1 MVNELQSYQLFINV
15 TKEIDLIIGKLGR
28 FIFPIGSYVYTG
40 SAKTNIDK
48 RIERHLCK
56 EKKLH
61 WHIDYLLNN
70 DAVKIID
77 IKKSEM
83 IECSLN
89 KKTYGKIIIKG
100 FGSSDCNLC
109 CGSHLKYLGDYALAE
124 LSANATRRL

>member
-1 MVNELQSYQLFINV
+1 MQSYQLLIKV
-15 TKEIDLIIGKLGR
+15 TKDIDLKVGKLGR
-28 FIFPIGSYVYTG
+28 FIFPLGSYVYTG

-77 IKKSEM
+77 TKKSEM

-89 KKTYGKIIIKG
+89 KKTYGTIIIKG

>member
-1 MVNELQSYQLFINV
+1 MQSYQLLIKV
-15 TKEIDLIIGKLGR
+15 TKDIDLKVGKLGR
-28 FIFPIGSYVYTG
+28 FIFPVGSYVYTG

-48 RIERHLCK
+48 RIERHLSK

-89 KKTYGKIIIKG
+89 KKTNGTIIIKG
-100 FGSSDCNLC
+100 FGSTDCNLDC
-109 CGSHLKYLGDYALAE
+109 KSHLKYLG
-124 LSANATRRL
+124 N